1 MYSADAGV
9 IVDIIESYGL
19 GSEKITDI
27 HCIAIHFSVTITH
40 GIRYINVG
48 G

>member
-19 GSEKITDI
+19 GSEEITDI
-27 HCIAIHFSVTITH
+27 
-40 GIRYINVG
+40 NG
-48 G
+48 GPLLLLL